1 LSKSCF
7 SDPELKQV
15 IEAWLILSVELRAAI
30 VRMVG

>member
-1 LSKSCF
+1 
-7 SDPELKQV
+7 LKQV